1 MTSPE
6 DAPPVKPPPSFS
18 PALPPLSATKPR
30 FSDPLQASPLI
41 PTLSES
47 VLNQSATTEL
57 PSRPSSIAPSRASS
71 PGARTQ
77 QSTPRNSRSFNFSP
91 LGSQSDGSDDIRSI
105 IARAFSPVVAVC
117 ASPDTDALVQQK
129 GFKGGFHELVRPFG
143 ENVPGKVLIRDGVG
157 SSRSWDDFGI
167 RFTKLGAGYGGP
179 GTEPPPLAHIEQLL
193 ERHLQTADGP
203 FDNWSRTGGSGGRPQ
218 PSPSPFYKL
227 FLRRLLSSTSLTPH
241 ETFAHPVSCVIAISS
256 RTPQPLETLRQIYTY
271 TGQGDLK
278 PPQWVNSEYLRYY
291 VLVHD
296 EDRDDITHSTA
307 LYDQMKR
314 HFGIHC
320 HLLRLRS
327 IQCVVSDDD
336 STEVPACEWL
346 TPLQDLTSLGEK
358 GENSHYHSTRMGAK
372 YILQNNW

>member
-1 MTSPE
+1 MTSPD

-18 PALPPLSATKPR
+18 PALPPPSATKPR
-30 FSDPLQASPLI
+30 FSDPLQSSPLI

-47 VLNQSATTEL
+47 VLNQAATTDL
-57 PSRPSSIAPSRASS
+57 PSRPSSVALSRASS
-71 PGARTQ
+71 PGARTR

-91 LGSQSDGSDDIRSI
+91 LGSQGEGWDDIRSI
-105 IARAFSPVVAVC
+105 ITRAFSPVVAIC

-129 GFKGGFHELVRPFG
+129 GFKGGFQELVRPFG

-157 SSRSWDDFGI
+157 SSRSWDDFGV
-167 RFTKLGAGYGGP
+167 RFTRLGDGYGSP

-193 ERHLQTADGP
+193 ERHLQSTDGP
-203 FDNWSRTGGSGGRPQ
+203 LESWTRTGGPGGRTQ
-218 PSPSPFYKL
+218 PLPSPFYKL
-227 FLRRLLSSTSLTPH
+227 FLRRLLSSTALSPH

-256 RTPQPLETLRQIYTY
+256 RTPQPLETLRQLYTY
-271 TGQGDLK
+271 TGQGDLR

-296 EDRDDITHSTA
+296 EDRDDIAQSTA

-336 STEVPACEWL
+336 STEVPPCEWM
-346 TPLQDLTSLGEK
+346 TPLQDLASLGEK
-358 GENSHYHSTRMGAK
+358 GRNVKSLSS
-372 YILQNNW
+372 LCPC